1 MDAIEGQ
8 QVFEL
13 RHILAVENIQ
23 LSARSQANTRQIIAL
38 VTQ

>member
-1 MDAIEGQ
+1 MGAIEGQ

-13 RHILAVENIQ
+13 KRILAVENIQ
-23 LSARSQANTRQIIAL
+23 LSARSQASTRQIVAL